1 MDKTSVEAN
10 AVIFNFVSQFR
21 LGRQNEKVKKDKLV
35 KESVTG
41 FFQPSEVTLHPQNHN
56 AITITGGSA
65 LRGYKGQLI
74 VVSDLTGSETKIPIF
89 KITEFFESTVSN
101 FKKLTAVYEGYVEV

>member
-10 AVIFNFVSQFR
+10 AIIFNFVSQFR
-21 LGRQNEKVKKDKLV
+21 LGRQNEKVRKEKLV
-35 KESVTG
+35 REGVTG
-41 FFQPSEVTLHPQNHN
+41 FHTQCELHPQNPN
-56 AITITGGSA
+56 AITITGGST

-74 VVSDLTGSETKIPIF
+74 VVSDLTGSETKIPVF